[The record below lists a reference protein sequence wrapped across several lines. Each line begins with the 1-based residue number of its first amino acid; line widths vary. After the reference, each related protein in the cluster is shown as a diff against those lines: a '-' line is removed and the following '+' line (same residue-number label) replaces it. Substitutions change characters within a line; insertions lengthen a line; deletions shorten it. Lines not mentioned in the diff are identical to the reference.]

1 MLVSFFLTTGPAT
14 CLSRDTGEFSVIFRD
29 QADPAVF
36 REYDAH
42 IALYLLDDNDD
53 TFTQIEALR
62 EQSKAELEPV
72 IKQYML
78 TVEALNQVASQK
90 KKGLNPEKDRLLSTF
105 KVIEEQVG
113 LILEEYKERID
124 KLIQGHILQTIRMK
138 FPVSEPL
145 WFKELFP
152 GKYRVYGELTF
163 STTRLRWFEPLIIR
177 GGDSYTII
185 FTRQNMQN
193 PYWTELN
200 WWSFMNL
207 DFSKHH

>member
-1 MLVSFFLTTGPAT
+1 M
-14 CLSRDTGEFSVIFRD
+14 IFHD

-36 REYDAH
+36 RKYDAH
-42 IALYLLDDNDD
+42 IALYLLDDQDD
-53 TFTQIEALR
+53 IFTQIEALR

-90 KKGLNPEKDRLLSTF
+90 KKGLNPEKDRLLSRF
-105 KVIEEQVG
+105 KAIEGQVDLLLEQ
-113 LILEEYKERID
+113 YKERID
-124 KLIQGHILQTIRMK
+124 TLIEGHILQTIRME
-138 FPVSEPL
+138 FPVSKAL
-145 WFKELFP
+145 CFKDLLP

-163 STTRLRWFEPLIIR
+163 STTRLRWFKALIIR